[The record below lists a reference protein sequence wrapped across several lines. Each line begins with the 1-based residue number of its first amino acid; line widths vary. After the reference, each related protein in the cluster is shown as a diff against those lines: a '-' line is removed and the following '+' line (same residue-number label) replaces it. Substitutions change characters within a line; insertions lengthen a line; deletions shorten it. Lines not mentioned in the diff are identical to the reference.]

1 MMSDKA
7 FGTSP
12 PPLHTA
18 YHRISKGKGGSPR
31 RCNPVQTPF
40 QVPSVTVKV
49 NSSAMNPLCAQRGH
63 SNSLFYLTNTT
74 RCKISIGDNQ
84 IL

>member
-12 PPLHTA
+12 PPIA
-18 YHRISKGKGGSPR
+18 HRLSQVSKGKGGSPR
-31 RCNPVQTPF
+31 RCNPVQTRF
-40 QVPSVTVKV
+40 QVSSVTVKV
-49 NSSAMNPLCAQRGH
+49 NPSATNPICAQRGC